1 MKLKIIQI
9 IVIMTIITLSF
20 LWIFGSFY
28 SNFNDQGKNN
38 IGDKGSTEKNK
49 LSGVADNKILPAS
62 ASKSEIPARNQ
73 SEAINIEKIPHAE
86 IQKLAKKRLDDLRI
100 DYSGRECI
108 ITYDHDKATCA
119 FPPPANAR
127 GGDFIVII
135 NLKSGEIIDVK
146 IWR

>member
-1 MKLKIIQI
+1 MKIKIIPI
-9 IVIMTIITLSF
+9 IVIMTIIALSS
-20 LWIFGSFY
+20 LWIFGSFHSD
-28 SNFNDQGKNN
+28 SNDHGEKD
-38 IGDKGSTEKNK
+38 IEKNK
-49 LSGVADNKILPAS
+49 LSSAGSNTMLPTS
-62 ASKSEIPARNQ
+62 AAESEIPAKNQ
-73 SEAINIEKIPHAE
+73 SHANNIDKIPHAE

-108 ITYDHDKATCA
+108 ITYDHDKAICV

-135 NLKSGEIIDVK
+135 NSKSGEIIDVK